1 MITRSNR
8 LTPKR
13 EEVPITKGQVIEEP
27 CDGKLSSTVLNGRW
41 GAVMPPSTPNPFGR
55 TLEDFTL
62 TGKLRRFH
70 EDFDSS
76 IRAIL
81 QDCLFRINDEDGVLT
96 FQILCPN
103 EAVQKRLYRKREK
116 IRNTLQWIWK
126 DLDYYAL
133 CVQKEGLQCQVLE
146 MNSFRGYD
154 I

>member
-1 MITRSNR
+1 MNCEKPMVNPFDPEKDD
-8 LTPKR
+8 LPFD
-13 EEVPITKGQVIEEP
+13 EE
-27 CDGKLSSTVLNGRW
+27 DD
-41 GAVMPPSTPNPFGR
+41 PFGR

-76 IRAIL
+76 IRAVL

-133 CVQKEGLQCQVLE
+133 CVEKEGLQCQVLE